1 MVLKF
6 CPKCKSLLKFEK
18 HEKSI
23 LLKCTK
29 CDYKLEINNKNF
41 LKVGEKINKKSK
53 IGKGVAENKD
63 IFATYPHKCKQ
74 CGYDKAR
81 IIDMGI
87 FYSDEDNLILIQ
99 CGKCGF
105 SERIGEAN

>member
-6 CPKCKSLLKFEK
+6 CPRCKSLLKFKK

-29 CDYKLEINNKNF
+29 CDYKSELKNKNF
-41 LKVGEKINKKSK
+41 LIAKEKINKKSK

-63 IFATYPHKCKQ
+63 IFATYNNKCKQ
-74 CGYDKAR
+74 CGYNKAR

-105 SERIGEAN
+105 SERIGEAT